1 MGFVKGPQQ
10 RGLSGW
16 MKSPGLHPWHREH
29 HRHLVLV
36 QSHPCSLGITAV
48 RDWSCSCGECVFP
61 LALSLQSVGRG
72 KTVTQVP
79 LSHCLRTI
87 RARGR
92 ARAGWHR
99 RVSRDSRTAPPDWQ
113 PPPGRALRWW
123 AGWRRFLSSHFLGRK
138 WAFLIIIAQQ
148 LSNHFSTVS
157 K

>member
-16 MKSPGLHPWHREH
+16 MRSPGLHPWHREH

-72 KTVTQVP
+72 KTVSLPGSLFPTASEPSALGAVP
-79 LSHCLRTI
+79 EPADTGGCHGT
-87 RARGR
+87 
-92 ARAGWHR
+92 AGLHPQTDR
-99 RVSRDSRTAPPDWQ
+99 LHPQTDDSLHQ
-113 PPPGRALRWW
+113 
-123 AGWRRFLSSHFLGRK
+123 AGLCSGEQGEGGFSLPTFLEESEHFWL
-138 WAFLIIIAQQ
+138 
-148 LSNHFSTVS
+148 
-157 K
+157 